1 MHKNKP
7 LFDVITLSGKEAV
20 INELEAA
27 GIPEGKVDEL
37 GDVFAD
43 VTTKREVDIHF
54 SFCFIIIKNPVQV
67 LFISFGSII
76 NVGVTK

>member
-1 MHKNKP
+1 MKRYNKP
-7 LFDVITLSGKEAV
+7 EIEALRLEMLDVIALSGKEAV

-43 VTTKREVDIHF
+43 VTTNTW
-54 SFCFIIIKNPVQV
+54 SW
-67 LFISFGSII
+67 
-76 NVGVTK
+76 